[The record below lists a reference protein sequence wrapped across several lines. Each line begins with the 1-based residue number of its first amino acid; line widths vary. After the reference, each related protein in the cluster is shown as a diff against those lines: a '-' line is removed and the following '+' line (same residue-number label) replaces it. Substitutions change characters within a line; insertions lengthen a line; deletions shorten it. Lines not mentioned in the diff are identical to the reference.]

1 MNIVSVIGC
10 FFHKNKRR
18 CTMFLMNIIR
28 DIADPHPI
36 PPQGIGT
43 VAFIIGGVVLLAL
56 VVVAAVL
63 IIKRTKGK

>member
-1 MNIVSVIGC
+1 
-10 FFHKNKRR
+10 
-18 CTMFLMNIIR
+18 MFLMNIIR